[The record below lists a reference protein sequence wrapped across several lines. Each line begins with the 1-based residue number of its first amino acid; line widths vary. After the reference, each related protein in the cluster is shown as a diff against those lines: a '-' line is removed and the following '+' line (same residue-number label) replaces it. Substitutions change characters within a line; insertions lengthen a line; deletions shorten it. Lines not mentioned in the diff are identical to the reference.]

1 MIQQTEAGTEII
13 FRGYCPKE
21 QKSCIYNRD
30 MLQKRKSKYLRPHM
44 KLNKMLLF
52 FQCS

>member
-30 MLQKRKSKYLRPHM
+30 MLQKRKSYEVKQNVIILSV
-44 KLNKMLLF
+44 F
-52 FQCS
+52 IT